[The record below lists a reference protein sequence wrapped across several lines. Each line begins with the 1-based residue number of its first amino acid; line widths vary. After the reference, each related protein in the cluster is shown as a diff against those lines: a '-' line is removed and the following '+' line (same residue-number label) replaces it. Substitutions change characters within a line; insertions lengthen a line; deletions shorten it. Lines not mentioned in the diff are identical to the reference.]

1 MIFNNNDFHVL
12 GVLTARK
19 IMVSLS
25 FCLDFFMCHFG
36 IKFIIIYLFSSIL
49 IFVLTDERVPTL
61 IHCNLI
67 LLCFF
72 LINCEI
78 YGWLNA

>member
-1 MIFNNNDFHVL
+1 
-12 GVLTARK
+12 
-19 IMVSLS
+19 MVSLS
-25 FCLDFFMCHFG
+25 LCLDLFMCHFG
-36 IKFIIIYLFSSIL
+36 IKFIIISLFSSIL

-61 IHCNLI
+61 IHCNLF

-78 YGWLNA
+78 YGWLNLFILDSHCTLRNLF